1 MRRKTGKLA
10 LLVLCAVLS
19 AALVACGDKKDP
31 PAAGETLAFA
41 SGTYAAERYD
51 RITLE
56 AIVRDADGNEISGR
70 EITYSSSD
78 PAVASVEGNTLTAL
92 KAGSAELTARS
103 GSLTAT
109 ASLTVTE
116 GQNVPRIVFDIP
128 ELSLLEGTTFRLE
141 PSIAFKGA
149 DYDDATF
156 AYETADAS
164 VAAVAGDGTVTAAGY
179 GQTVITV
186 TATWR
191 GTTGGADLTE
201 ELPVR
206 VNENASLKV
215 EAERF
220 DLYTYALP
228 DEGIAASVPIEAV
241 ARENNEIVAGAEI
254 TWAFETPGI
263 AAVTGQA
270 GEYVITGLSVGETRV
285 RASYVTTNGNTITTE
300 YIPVSVAFPVLDK
313 TSSLSL
319 LVNLDTETP
328 ALSASDVF
336 ADGKTIARIEDITE
350 TPSDIEITGG
360 GNLSGDD
367 LTAGVRIWRIY
378 NADYAYEAE
387 VRVATAV
394 IGSAA
399 GLNDW
404 LTKAHTVDPAGS
416 AYYDGYFELSA
427 DIDYGGKTFAPSAT
441 AWPSGNAGFRGIF
454 DGRGHTIYNIV
465 VNHWSGLFVG
475 LSSAEGRIGTVRNI
489 AFDVMFGAAA
499 ANQPSPSII
508 GAFNNGC
515 IENVLVTVRSAAGD
529 AHILSGTMSTQAVRA
544 TLTDTVVWLDP
555 SVSDTLSLVEDS
567 AAGFNPNSTVENVC
581 VVGSMADPVVDG
593 ATVVSADAYDGAAM
607 TGFGDVWDFT
617 GAAPAFTG
625 TKSWMTALY
634 AAASEP
640 LTMFGGDSET
650 VASAYVFG
658 MSDTIVTAKDAEGND
673 CSAYVSLEGM
683 VLTIGTGFSQDF
695 TATVTLTSKAYPDV
709 TATVTIAV
717 QAVDIETLSPA
728 EYAFYDDYDE
738 TKAFTI
744 EDDRL
749 SGVTITGVSVFENG
763 TWTATEIS
771 ADVQGTS
778 LTIAADDMA
787 ALATGDV
794 RLRFT
799 GDNNAVYDLD
809 LLVKTKV
816 IKTADEFARLLGYA
830 AAGSVFDGY
839 FELGNNI
846 DFGGAVYDATDYGGS
861 GWNSLDTQ
869 GFLGTFDGKG
879 YTVYNIAVGNS
890 AGIFGGLGAGGTV
903 RNTAFYGLTLTG
915 TGSSII
921 GAFNYGTVDNVNIWA
936 FDTSQYTDTVY
947 LVCDRNRGTISNSAF
962 IAYGDCTGAALKLYT
977 TDAAQSFG
985 TVTGSVFVTDLSADG
1000 YPAGL
1005 AVHTPETY
1013 AQSVAD
1019 LREEVFGGFD
1029 RTYWA
1034 VWPEETALHDELPL
1048 FVSVY
1053 TAAAAMYASD
1063 ALAVEVLPGESAAL
1077 LPAGVYAHTI
1087 VGSLPDDAGESV
1099 SLDGN
1104 TVTVG
1109 AGVTESYSFQVPVRL
1124 AVGTEPLDE
1133 TASYVTVYVR
1143 ALERITLGGAR
1154 YEQDGGTQTAALE
1167 IADEVF
1173 ADMDGAVVAAEG
1185 TPLDSAVVADG
1196 KLTVPAAA
1204 MNALTGGEYTIT
1216 VTGSGKAVSCP
1227 VLVVTKVIKTP
1238 GELKQLLIYTKTAT
1252 IAMFDGYIELGD
1264 NIDFGG
1270 ETYDYT
1276 AGGQS
1281 GASGWPSGSGTL
1293 GFRGTFDGKGYT
1305 ISNIAFGD
1313 CAGLFSGIGLGGVVR
1328 NVAFKNVTLSGTD
1341 PCVIGAL
1348 NFGTIESVLIEVA
1361 SGVTGGACT
1370 VASNVAGALISDC
1383 IVVTTEEAAVC
1394 NIITTPNGSVSN
1406 CLVIGGTA
1414 KAAGF
1419 AQFADAAA
1427 FAASENYSMITG
1439 GFNEYWSF
1447 ADGVPSMSPIQP

>member
-41 SGTYAAERYD
+41 VGTYAAERYD

-270 GEYVITGLSVGETRV
+270 GEYVITGLAVGETRV

-544 TLTDTVVWLDP
+544 TLADTVVWLDP

-607 TGFGDVWDFT
+607 TGFGAVWDFT

-634 AAASEP
+634 AAASET

-658 MSDTIVTAKDAEGND
+658 MSDAGVTAEDAEGND
-673 CSAYVSLEGM
+673 CSAYVSFEGM

-816 IKTADEFARLLGYA
+816 IKTA
-830 AAGSVFDGY
+830 
-839 FELGNNI
+839 
-846 DFGGAVYDATDYGGS
+846 
-861 GWNSLDTQ
+861 
-869 GFLGTFDGKG
+869 
-879 YTVYNIAVGNS
+879 
-890 AGIFGGLGAGGTV
+890 
-903 RNTAFYGLTLTG
+903 
-915 TGSSII
+915 
-921 GAFNYGTVDNVNIWA
+921 
-936 FDTSQYTDTVY
+936 
-947 LVCDRNRGTISNSAF
+947 
-962 IAYGDCTGAALKLYT
+962 
-977 TDAAQSFG
+977 
-985 TVTGSVFVTDLSADG
+985 
-1000 YPAGL
+1000 
-1005 AVHTPETY
+1005 
-1013 AQSVAD
+1013 
-1019 LREEVFGGFD
+1019 
-1029 RTYWA
+1029 
-1034 VWPEETALHDELPL
+1034 
-1048 FVSVY
+1048 
-1053 TAAAAMYASD
+1053 
-1063 ALAVEVLPGESAAL
+1063 
-1077 LPAGVYAHTI
+1077 
-1087 VGSLPDDAGESV
+1087 
-1099 SLDGN
+1099 
-1104 TVTVG
+1104 
-1109 AGVTESYSFQVPVRL
+1109 
-1124 AVGTEPLDE
+1124 
-1133 TASYVTVYVR
+1133 
-1143 ALERITLGGAR
+1143 
-1154 YEQDGGTQTAALE
+1154 
-1167 IADEVF
+1167 
-1173 ADMDGAVVAAEG
+1173 
-1185 TPLDSAVVADG
+1185 
-1196 KLTVPAAA
+1196 
-1204 MNALTGGEYTIT
+1204 
-1216 VTGSGKAVSCP
+1216 
-1227 VLVVTKVIKTP
+1227 
-1238 GELKQLLIYTKTAT
+1238 GELKQLLVYTKTAT
-1252 IAMFDGYIELGD
+1252 TAMFDGYIELGD

-1276 AGGQS
+1276 ADKQS
-1281 GASGWPSGSGTL
+1281 GASGWPSSGNGTL

-1305 ISNIAFGD
+1305 ISNIVFGD

-1361 SGVTGGACT
+1361 SGVTGSSCT
-1370 VASNVAGALISDC
+1370 VSTNVTGALISDC
-1383 IVVTTEEAAVC
+1383 IVVTTEEATVC

-1427 FAASENYSMITG
+1427 FAASENYGMITG